1 MTTRLGKP
9 GMTSLIK
16 ISKIPLVLSHIIR
29 KQSLQKSRPAFSEKN
44 YTTER
49 IFSGFPI
56 LTRTI
61 SSKDR

>member
-1 MTTRLGKP
+1 
-9 GMTSLIK
+9 MTSLIN

-44 YTTER
+44 YPTER

-56 LTRTI
+56 LTRITI